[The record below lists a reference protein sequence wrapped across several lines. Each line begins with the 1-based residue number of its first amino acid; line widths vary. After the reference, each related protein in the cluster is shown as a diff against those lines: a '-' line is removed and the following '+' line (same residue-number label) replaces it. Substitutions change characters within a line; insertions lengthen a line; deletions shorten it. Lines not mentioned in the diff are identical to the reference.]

1 MRETSYWVA
10 CGVTYRNL
18 LKDIFDIMIAEIYN
32 DTDNS
37 VTLLHINLLCGYE
50 LMLSFCLFIDYCD
63 YQFYGRSLGR
73 IIEASLRLGY
83 ADMMGNQVF
92 I

>member
-1 MRETSYWVA
+1 
-10 CGVTYRNL
+10 
-18 LKDIFDIMIAEIYN
+18 MIAEIYN

-37 VTLLHINLLCGYE
+37 VTLLHINLFCGYE
-50 LMLSFCLFIDYCD
+50 LMLSFCLFIEYCD

-73 IIEASLRLGY
+73 IIEASHRLGY

>member
-1 MRETSYWVA
+1 
-10 CGVTYRNL
+10 
-18 LKDIFDIMIAEIYN
+18 MIAEIYN
-32 DTDNS
+32 NTDNS
-37 VTLLHINLLCGYE
+37 VTLLCGYE
-50 LMLSFCLFIDYCD
+50 LMLSFCFLIDHCD

>member
-1 MRETSYWVA
+1 
-10 CGVTYRNL
+10 
-18 LKDIFDIMIAEIYN
+18 MIAEIYN

-37 VTLLHINLLCGYE
+37 VTLLHINLLCGYA
-50 LMLSFCLFIDYCD
+50 LMLSFCLSIDYCD

-83 ADMMGNQVF
+83 ADMIGNQVF